1 MSHYKDDLQKWISVK
16 AKSGKRGMKYH
27 TLRDC
32 QFLRS
37 ADNVR
42 APTESELEWHEPEE
56 CSNCKR
62 RRENNE

>member
-27 TLRDC
+27 TVRDC
-32 QFLRS
+32 QFLQS

-56 CSNCKR
+56 CSNCKQI
-62 RRENNE
+62 RENNE